1 MTLLSVANRTRFAV
15 ADFIRSHPFITL
27 CLVGGFVSFVGISN
41 ELWTPDEPRDA
52 AIGRAMW
59 ESGDW
64 IIPRLNGA
72 PFLEK
77 PPLYWWVQSIL
88 FAAFGRASPTLARLP
103 SAMFGFLSLL
113 LTYALGRR
121 FFSTETCLTGC
132 LILLST
138 ALFSLT
144 THWIVVDN
152 ALLFAVTGTWALF
165 AYSETRGGAAR
176 QAMLLGM
183 YVFLAIAFLTKGVV
197 GLGIPALGIG
207 VYLLWSR
214 RMVRFLGWHIVL
226 GGILV
231 AGAAGLWL
239 WLLWQEGGRESLET
253 FLFYNQLGRFFPD
266 AETYQGGH
274 VRPIWYYFLNTPA
287 DLLPWTPFVLLA
299 ALSTWR
305 NWQRLTDAQRD
316 GLRLCIAGTLPVF
329 LALSLAGTKRG
340 MYLLPIFPLIAL
352 FVASWASSVEQQRGW
367 ESKLE
372 RGWEIFLIVCAI
384 LSPAAIFLAPSR
396 WPFWF
401 GPVGV
406 LLVFLYL
413 LKFPPP
419 AERAARLLGTA
430 LLVCLAIGSLSI
442 TLRPFV
448 DQFKSFVPFVQQLET
463 HVSPT
468 APLSAYRPD
477 ETTLGVVGFYTGRQ
491 VAIVDLEELKTT
503 ARRSGMMWLITR
515 DNKKTGGYYG
525 EIQNAGIPHRVL
537 SEQIIGD
544 GRIMRIIAVGESMK
558 S

>member
-1 MTLLSVANRTRFAV
+1 MTLISGINHTRSAI
-15 ADFIRSHPFITL
+15 ADFIRSRPFVTL

-64 IIPRLNGA
+64 VMPRLNGA

-77 PPLYWWVQSIL
+77 PPFYWWVQSIL
-88 FAAFGRASPTLARLP
+88 FAAFDRASPTVARLP
-103 SAMFGFLSLL
+103 SATFGFLSLL

-121 FFSTETCLTGC
+121 FFAKETCLTGC

-152 ALLFAVTGTWALF
+152 ALLFAVIGAWALF
-165 AYSETRGGAAR
+165 AHAERRVGAAR
-176 QAMLLGM
+176 QVMFLGM
-183 YVFLAIAFLTKGVV
+183 YIFLAIAFLTKGVV
-197 GLGIPALGIG
+197 GLGIPALGMG
-207 VYLLWSR
+207 TYLFWSR
-214 RMVRFLGWHIVL
+214 RIRDFFGWHLLI
-226 GGILV
+226 GGVLV
-231 AGAAGLWL
+231 AGTAALWL
-239 WLLWQEGGRESLET
+239 WLLWREGGSRSLET
-253 FLFYNQLGRFFPD
+253 FLLYNQLGRFFPD
-266 AETYQGGH
+266 AKTYQGGH

-305 NWQRLTDAQRD
+305 HWQNLPDVQRD
-316 GLRLCIAGTLPVF
+316 GLRLCVAGTLPVF
-329 LALSLAGTKRG
+329 FALSLAGTKRG

-352 FVASWASSVEQQRGW
+352 FVASWANSEEQRQGW

-372 RGWEIFLIVCAI
+372 HGWEIFLIACVI
-384 LSPAAIFLAPSR
+384 VSPAAIFLAPTR
-396 WPFWF
+396 WLFWF
-401 GPVGV
+401 ASVVV
-406 LLVFLYL
+406 LFAFLYL
-413 LKFPPP
+413 LRFPVP
-419 AERAARLLGTA
+419 AERSQRLLSTA
-430 LLVCLAIGSLSI
+430 LLVCLTIGSLSI

-448 DQFKSFVPFVQQLET
+448 DQFKSFLPFVRQLEQ
-463 HVSPT
+463 HVSP
-468 APLSAYRPD
+468 AMPLSAYRPD

-491 VAIVDLEELKTT
+491 VAIVGLEELKTT
-503 ARRSGMMWLITR
+503 ADGSGTIWLITR

-537 SEQIIGD
+537 SEQVIGD
-544 GRIMRIIAVGESMK
+544 GRIMRILAVGRT
-558 S
+558 

>member
-1 MTLLSVANRTRFAV
+1 ARADKQSMTLISGINHTRSAI
-15 ADFIRSHPFITL
+15 ADFIRSRPFVTL

-121 FFSTETCLTGC
+121 FFSMEACLTGC

-165 AYSETRGGAAR
+165 AHSETRVGAAR
-176 QAMLLGM
+176 QAMLLAM

-226 GGILV
+226 GGIL
-231 AGAAGLWL
+231 
-239 WLLWQEGGRESLET
+239 
-253 FLFYNQLGRFFPD
+253 
-266 AETYQGGH
+266 
-274 VRPIWYYFLNTPA
+274 
-287 DLLPWTPFVLLA
+287 
-299 ALSTWR
+299 
-305 NWQRLTDAQRD
+305 
-316 GLRLCIAGTLPVF
+316 
-329 LALSLAGTKRG
+329 
-340 MYLLPIFPLIAL
+340 
-352 FVASWASSVEQQRGW
+352 
-367 ESKLE
+367 
-372 RGWEIFLIVCAI
+372 
-384 LSPAAIFLAPSR
+384 
-396 WPFWF
+396 
-401 GPVGV
+401 
-406 LLVFLYL
+406 
-413 LKFPPP
+413 
-419 AERAARLLGTA
+419 
-430 LLVCLAIGSLSI
+430 
-442 TLRPFV
+442 
-448 DQFKSFVPFVQQLET
+448 
-463 HVSPT
+463 
-468 APLSAYRPD
+468 
-477 ETTLGVVGFYTGRQ
+477 
-491 VAIVDLEELKTT
+491 
-503 ARRSGMMWLITR
+503 
-515 DNKKTGGYYG
+515 
-525 EIQNAGIPHRVL
+525 
-537 SEQIIGD
+537 
-544 GRIMRIIAVGESMK
+544 
-558 S
+558 